1 MRRLSR
7 RALSTMVCN
16 DLLMPMLLRIDS
28 LGLARRR
35 DLTGLLLAIRRGA
48 IVLILLLGYSYF
60 RLIGESY
67 ALVTI
72 GLVSFAAAA
81 QFAPAII
88 AGIYWTRASR
98 TGAITGLTA
107 GFVVWAYTL
116 LLPGFARS
124 GWLPISFLEQGPWS
138 IGVLRP
144 YELFG
149 LQGLDPITHAVFWSM
164 LVNIGS
170 LVGVSLFSRQGA
182 MERVQA
188 ALFVDVFRQGSGDA
202 YTWAGTTTMAELKG
216 LAARFLGERR
226 AEREF
231 QRFARSAGWK
241 QRHDEQHT
249 EVRLINFTERL
260 LAGVIGAA
268 SARVMVSS
276 VVRGEALSIEGV
288 LEILDE
294 SSQVREYSRQL
305 EQKSRELQAATAEL
319 KAANERLKELD
330 RMKDEFVSTVSHE
343 LRTPLTSIRAFS
355 EILHGN
361 LDLPRGQRQEFLAI
375 TVKETE
381 RLTRL
386 INDLLDIAK
395 IESGRME
402 WHMESHDLRDLVS
415 EAATS
420 VSQLFREH
428 GVTLVQHLPAQA
440 ATALVDRDRVQQ
452 VIINLLSNACKFCP
466 EQTGRVEARLA
477 PIDAGLRLTVK
488 DNGPGIP
495 PEALDRVFEKFHQVK
510 EGDGGTEKGTGLG
523 LAICRGIVEHH
534 GGRIWAE
541 NSPDVGATF
550 VCEVPAS
557 GHLHKLSS
565 LSPGGGDG

>member
-1 MRRLSR
+1 MAGKTKDTEEVQSSSDDT
-7 RALSTMVCN
+7 ALSTADRRSRKEKDFM
-16 DLLMPMLLRIDS
+16 DIAQMKRKTITS
-28 LGLARRR
+28 L
-35 DLTGLLLAIRRGA
+35 
-48 IVLILLLGYSYF
+48 VK
-60 RLIGESY
+60 
-67 ALVTI
+67 
-72 GLVSFAAAA
+72 AA
-81 QFAPAII
+81 QDLGVQGTSGMRKQDLMFSILEAQTKKNGLIFA
-88 AGIYWTRASR
+88 
-98 TGAITGLTA
+98 
-107 GFVVWAYTL
+107 
-116 LLPGFARS
+116 
-124 GWLPISFLEQGPWS
+124 
-138 IGVLRP
+138 
-144 YELFG
+144 
-149 LQGLDPITHAVFWSM
+149 
-164 LVNIGS
+164 
-170 LVGVSLFSRQGA
+170 
-182 MERVQA
+182 
-188 ALFVDVFRQGSGDA
+188 
-202 YTWAGTTTMAELKG
+202 
-216 LAARFLGERR
+216 
-226 AEREF
+226 
-231 QRFARSAGWK
+231 
-241 QRHDEQHT
+241 
-249 EVRLINFTERL
+249 
-260 LAGVIGAA
+260 
-268 SARVMVSS
+268 
-276 VVRGEALSIEGV
+276 EGV

-550 VCEVPAS
+550 VCEVPES